1 MKKYVKP
8 SVQMIARNE
17 LDIIRTSE
25 LLFPIIPLTGNYT
38 DNPEAEEV

>member
-25 LLFPIIPLTGNYT
+25 LLFPIIPLSGTVIVS
-38 DNPEAEEV
+38 EEEEV